1 MKKKYIIGIAIAI
14 VFTVFALL
22 SFNDNRVEYTDILS
36 AKQAG
41 KTVQIIAQRVE
52 EKEYNYDQSKDL
64 LTFYIQDEKGKTA
77 IVEFD
82 GPPPNNFDIAPSL
95 VVKGKFNSDIF
106 KATQILT
113 KCPSK
118 YEGKD
123 PQKHPKGI

>member
-14 VFTVFALL
+14 IFTVFALL
-22 SFNDNRVEYTDILS
+22 SFNDNRVEYTDILG
-36 AKQAG
+36 AKQSG

-52 EKEYNYDQSKDL
+52 DKDYNYDQSKDL
-64 LTFYIQDEKGKTA
+64 LTFYVEDEKGKTA
-77 IVEFD
+77 LVKFD
-82 GPPPNNFDIAPSL
+82 GAPPNNFDIAPSL
-95 VVKGKFNSDIF
+95 VLKGKFQNDFF

-123 PQKHPKGI
+123 PSLHPKGN